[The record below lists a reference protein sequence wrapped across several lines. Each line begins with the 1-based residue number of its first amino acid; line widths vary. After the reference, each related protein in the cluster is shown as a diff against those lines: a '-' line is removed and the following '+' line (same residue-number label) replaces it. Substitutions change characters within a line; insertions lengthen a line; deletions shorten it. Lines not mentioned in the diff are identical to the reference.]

1 MFQAM
6 PSSIENFKLKLR
18 TESEVKKIYGY
29 LSKFYKDSGETY
41 FLLNKG
47 IQ

>member
-29 LSKFYKDSGETY
+29 LSKFYKDSGE
-41 FLLNKG
+41 FSFIRNKG
-47 IQ
+47 LQ